1 MTRASTPPVLLQLQ
15 TADSPSSQAAA
26 LRTLKNETIGHDQ
39 RKEAWIRWG
48 IVPTL
53 AKLLA
58 SRPPNDKTSTISEIN
73 GTASG
78 RDLAYPKKEVDE
90 ACLQAIIVV
99 GSLVQGIWLPGKH
112 ALAAAWLISI

>member
-53 AKLLA
+53 AKILTCRLPGDKTPA
-58 SRPPNDKTSTISEIN
+58 TSDIDETASDRDHSRPRSE
-73 GTASG
+73 G
-78 RDLAYPKKEVDE
+78 DE

-99 GSLVQGIWLPGKH
+99 GSLVQGI
-112 ALAAAWLISI
+112 